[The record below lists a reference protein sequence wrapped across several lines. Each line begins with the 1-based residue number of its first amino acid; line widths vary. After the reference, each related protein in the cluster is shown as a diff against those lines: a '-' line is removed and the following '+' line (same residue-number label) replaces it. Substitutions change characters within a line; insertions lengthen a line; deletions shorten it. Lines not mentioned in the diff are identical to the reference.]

1 MPLWDGR
8 IGLVYGLIRTV
19 RRGIRQ
25 VQASHKVSAVFDDP
39 NLIGSAGLVPVMR
52 LAERAG
58 LHHLLD
64 EQLSVPCPNARV
76 KAAGVVAGMLAGA
89 DSIDDLDVMRHG
101 GMAKVFAGV
110 RAPST
115 LGTFLRS
122 FTFGHVRQLDAVASR
137 TLTGLAAAVPRL
149 LAGSDGLAF
158 VDIDDTIRQVHGY
171 AKQGAAY
178 GYSGVKGLNA
188 QVAALSSPTCAP
200 VIAAAR
206 LRKGNVVSGHG
217 ADRLI
222 VDAVA
227 TARSAGA
234 TGQVMVRADSG
245 YYRQDVIAAAVRAKA
260 WFSVTVRM
268 NPSVRQAIAAIP
280 DQAWTAIRYP
290 RAIWDAD
297 EQRWI
302 SEAQVAEI
310 DFTAFTSH
318 PTKRQVP
325 CRLVVRRVERLNKAT
340 IAAAKHG
347 QEQLFT
353 TWRHHGFVTNS
364 TLTAI
369 AADETH
375 RDHAI
380 IEQVIAE
387 LKDGPLAH
395 APSGKFTANA
405 AWLAL
410 ACLAFNLLR
419 AAGAAASVRH
429 AKARWATLRTH
440 LVAVPAR
447 IASTARRLVLHLP
460 TDWPWAPAWEDLW
473 PPPPPPDRHRPPRAR
488 GNTPTWKNRTDRPI
502 RHTLTHTRRRITGR
516 NHQQRSQKSPSVD
529 QG

>member
-1 MPLWDGR
+1 M
-8 IGLVYGLIRTV
+8 
-19 RRGIRQ
+19 
-25 VQASHKVSAVFDDP
+25 QASHKVSAVFDDP
-39 NLIGSAGLVPVMR
+39 NLLGSAGLVPVMR

-58 LHHLLD
+58 LHDLL
-64 EQLSVPCPNARV
+64 EQRLSVPCPNAGM

-89 DSIDDLDVMRHG
+89 DSIDDLDVLRHG
-101 GMAKVFAGV
+101 GMNRVFTGV

-115 LGTFLRS
+115 LGTFLRG
-122 FTFGHVRQLDAVASR
+122 FTFGHVRQIDAVSSR
-137 TLTGLAAAVPRL
+137 VLAGLSSAVPRL
-149 LAGSDGLAF
+149 LTGTDGLAF
-158 VDIDDTIRQVHGY
+158 IDIDDTIRQVHGY

-188 QVAALSSPTCAP
+188 QIAVLSSPTCAP
-200 VIAAAR
+200 VIAASR

-217 ADRLI
+217 AHRLI
-222 VDAVA
+222 VDAMA
-227 TARSAGA
+227 TARAAGA

-245 YYRQDVIAAAVRAKA
+245 YYRRDVLAAAVGAKA

-280 DQAWTAIRYP
+280 DGEWTAIRYP
-290 RAIWDAD
+290 RAIWD
-297 EQRWI
+297 EGEHRWI
-302 SEAQVAEI
+302 SEAQVAEV

-318 PTKRQVP
+318 PKKRQVR
-325 CRLVVRRVERLNKAT
+325 CRLIVRRVERLNP
-340 IAAAKHG
+340 AASQG
-347 QEQLFT
+347 QDELFT
-353 TWRHHGFVTNS
+353 SWRHHGFVTNS
-364 TLTAI
+364 GFTAV

-395 APSGKFTANA
+395 APSGRFTANA

-410 ACLAFNLLR
+410 ACLTFNLLR
-419 AAGAAASVRH
+419 AAGAAASLRH

-440 LVAVPAR
+440 LIAVPAR

-473 PPPPPPDRHRPPRAR
+473 TTA
-488 GNTPTWKNRTDRPI
+488 TTT
-502 RHTLTHTRRRITGR
+502 
-516 NHQQRSQKSPSVD
+516 
-529 QG
+529 